1 MKTPCFKSILNRL
14 EQFKASP
21 VKLGYAGMQ
30 IRVED
35 DKPLIFKTHDALVA
49 AVKAL
54 DLTNTYSVRTVVNYD
69 QFKYVQVCVSYLTE
83 AEIGK
88 PIALVKIARNINTFE
103 ASYNYIDQF
112 SDWKFWHDLKGKLQR
127 YLQKLSPNE
136 LQVVK
141 ELTDEEKL
149 TQFITT

>member
-1 MKTPCFKSILNRL
+1 MNTPCLNSILNRL

-21 VKLGYAGMQ
+21 VKLCYAGMQ
-30 IRVED
+30 LRIENE
-35 DKPLIFKTHDALVA
+35 KPIIFKTYDALVA

-54 DLTNTYSVRTVVNYD
+54 DLTNTYSVHTVVNFD
-69 QFKYVQVCVSYLTE
+69 QFKSVQVCVSYLTE

-88 PIALVKIARNINTFE
+88 PIALVKIARNINAFE
-103 ASYNYIDQF
+103 ASYSYIDQF
-112 SDWKFWHDLKGKLQR
+112 SDWKFWHNLKGKLQR